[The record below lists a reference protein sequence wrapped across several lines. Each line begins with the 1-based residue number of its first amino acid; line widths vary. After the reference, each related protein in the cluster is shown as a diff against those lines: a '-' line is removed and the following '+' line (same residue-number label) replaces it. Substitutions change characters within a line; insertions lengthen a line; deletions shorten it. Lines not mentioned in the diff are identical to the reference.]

1 MGYAEL
7 LPSPH
12 DRMLRPL
19 VACTWAMSGPGPA
32 HRVLPDGCIDVLV
45 LGHGGPEAA
54 RVVGTMKHA
63 FVVPPRTGA
72 VFGIRFRPGEAARL
86 LPAASRELTDGEAPL
101 AALWGD
107 EGRALEAALV
117 ELLDDAV
124 ARGFTAEQILSRA
137 RTVVEATLRSRLAS
151 HAATVDVRV
160 RAAASMLASS
170 EAISVG
176 EVAKR
181 VELSERQLTRR
192 FTDRI
197 GVAPKTFARVMRL
210 QRAATLLAEGSSP
223 SDAASLAGYA
233 DQAHFTRD
241 SSDLAGITPG
251 GLARELAR
259 EPSDSFKTDLA
270 VAS

>member
-1 MGYAEL
+1 MGYSEL
-7 LPSPH
+7 LPSPQ
-12 DRMLRPL
+12 DRVLRPL

-54 RVVGTMKHA
+54 RVVGTMKRA
-63 FVVPPRTGA
+63 FVAPRHTGA

-101 AALWGD
+101 ATLWGD

-117 ELLDDAV
+117 ALLDDAV
-124 ARGFTAEQILSRA
+124 AGAFSAEQILSRA
-137 RTVVEATLRSRLAS
+137 SKVVEATLRSRLGS
-151 HAATVDVRV
+151 HGAAVDVRV
-160 RAAASMLASS
+160 RAAASMLASGD
-170 EAISVG
+170 AVAD
-176 EVAKR
+176 VAKR

-192 FTDRI
+192 FTERVGI
-197 GVAPKTFARVMRL
+197 APKTFARVMRL
-210 QRAATLLAEGSSP
+210 QRAAALLAQGSSP

-241 SSDLAGITPG
+241 SSDLAGIAPG
-251 GLARELAR
+251 GLARELAG
-259 EPSDSFKTDLA
+259 EMSDSFKTDLA